1 MSTPWIKLTRV
12 QGARIPTF
20 THPVTGEI
28 ITTLNSKMNVR
39 WPNGDVGPVEVKM
52 TNVTVLGT
60 DESGPYIYIEVP
72 FNGMTVIHNLDE
84 VELLADELAKPV
96 SKRRKAA

>member
-1 MSTPWIKLTRV
+1 MSTPWIKLERV
-12 QGARIPTF
+12 KGAKIPTF

-28 ITTLNSKMNVR
+28 ITALKGKVNVR
-39 WPNGDVGPVEVKM
+39 WPNGDVGQVDVSV

-60 DESGPYIYIEVP
+60 EESGPYLYIEVP
-72 FNGMTVIHNLDE
+72 FNGMTVFYNLDE

-96 SKRRKAA
+96 AKRRKAA